1 MSSSLFEY
9 NSILYMEVSKASMQ
23 LTAMLDYA
31 VHFAQIHAPDCV
43 KQFMYYE
50 VLLAEVGASEL

>member
-1 MSSSLFEY
+1 
-9 NSILYMEVSKASMQ
+9 MEVSKASMQ

-31 VHFAQIHAPDCV
+31 VHFAQIHALECV

-50 VLLAEVGASEL
+50 VLLAEVGASELWTLRQTRIDKS

>member
-1 MSSSLFEY
+1 
-9 NSILYMEVSKASMQ
+9 MEVSKASMQ

-31 VHFAQIHAPDCV
+31 VHFAQIYPLECV

>member
-1 MSSSLFEY
+1 
-9 NSILYMEVSKASMQ
+9 MEVSKASMQ